1 MARRPSSRAVDTK
14 IKRTEEK
21 AKRLKKEYDDT
32 LAVLKG
38 LLEEKRKI
46 QAEIL
51 LQAINKSGK
60 HSRKFSRSSNFE
72 V

>member
-1 MARRPSSRAVDTK
+1 MARRPGSRAVDTK

-60 HSRKFSRSSNFE
+60 SFE
-72 V
+72 EVLKIIEL

>member
-1 MARRPSSRAVDTK
+1 MARRPSSKAVDTK
-14 IKRTEEK
+14 IKKTQEK

-32 LAVLKG
+32 LTILKG

-60 HSRKFSRSSNFE
+60 SFE
-72 V
+72 EVLKIIEL

>member
-60 HSRKFSRSSNFE
+60 SFE
-72 V
+72 EVLKIIEL

>member
-14 IKRTEEK
+14 IKRTQEK

-60 HSRKFSRSSNFE
+60 SFE
-72 V
+72 EVLKIIEL